1 MNKKELGIYIHI
13 PFCKNKCYYCDF
25 ISYPNKINL
34 AKDYISALKKEI
46 AQFDFSNY
54 DVTTI
59 YIGGGTPSYI
69 NENEISEILEFIKN
83 KIKENKTKFEDIE
96 ITIEVNPGTVTLE
109 KLKTYKKAGINRLSI
124 GLQST
129 QF

>member
-83 KIKENKTKFEDIE
+83 KIKENKTKE
-96 ITIEVNPGTVTLE
+96 L
-109 KLKTYKKAGINRLSI
+109 
-124 GLQST
+124 
-129 QF
+129 